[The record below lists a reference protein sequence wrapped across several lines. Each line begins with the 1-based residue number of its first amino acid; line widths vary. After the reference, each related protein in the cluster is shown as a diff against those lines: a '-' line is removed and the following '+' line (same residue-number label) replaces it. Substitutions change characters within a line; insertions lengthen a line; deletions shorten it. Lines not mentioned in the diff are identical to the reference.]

1 MNISVLNENTAGK
14 RGFLAE
20 HGLSLLIEHEG
31 KRWLFDTGQT
41 DVFMK
46 NAALLGERL
55 MGLNGIIL
63 SHGHFCLLYTSHI
76 AFGGI
81 NEFILIGF
89 VRIVIFAEYHGDKTL
104 LFVDNRQAV
113 QRMLPD
119 YIIGLF

>member
-55 MGLNGIIL
+55 MGLNGIIFEPRPFRPL
-63 SHGHFCLLYTSHI
+63 RGPQISGGRISEGRDRYASRLCQGDSLL
-76 AFGGI
+76 G
-81 NEFILIGF
+81 
-89 VRIVIFAEYHGDKTL
+89 
-104 LFVDNRQAV
+104 
-113 QRMLPD
+113 
-119 YIIGLF
+119 